1 MKNKYY
7 KTLLAVM
14 FIIICAT
21 IFVAFRYVKITA
33 STFKFT
39 NSNNKVVL
47 TMNFDSSYNE
57 LKLDLKQK
65 YVKKLADVIEKTR
78 IEFNNALNNVLGTS
92 YIEKRNALTQLENEI
107 KKDRN
112 EFLNSSDYLNGKQ
125 ALKDLKQEIDETFD
139 EDKKE
144 ELQSEF
150 NAKLNEL
157 STLNIKFNNVLKSK
171 REKYDEIKGEL
182 KALFNSKKDELKKQK
197 ETIEQKT
204 KQEIANIITQFNF
217 ELKELNDA
225 FSVSVNVR
233 EMPFDNNFINDLTA
247 VAKFENECLNENEV
261 QNSSVKVE
269 LVEFDGLDDV
279 VVLENTSK
287 LKS

>member
-39 NSNNKVVL
+39 NSSNKVVL

-57 LKLDLKQK
+57 LKHDLKQK

-78 IEFNNALNNVLGTS
+78 LEFNNALNNVLGSS
-92 YIEKRNALTQLENEI
+92 YIEKRNELTQLENEI

-125 ALKDLKQEIDETFD
+125 ALKEIKDKIDETFD

-150 NAKLNEL
+150 NVKLNEL

-225 FSVSVNVR
+225 FTVSINER
-233 EMPFDNNFINDLTA
+233 EMPFDNSFINDLTA

>member
-7 KTLLAVM
+7 KTLIAVM

-39 NSNNKVVL
+39 NSNKKVVL
-47 TMNFDSSYNE
+47 TMNLNSSYNE

-65 YVKKLADVIEKTR
+65 YVKKLSDVIEQTR
-78 IEFNNALNNVLGTS
+78 IEFNNSLNNVLGAS
-92 YIEKRNALTQLENEI
+92 YVEKRNALTQLENEI

-112 EFLNSSDYLNGKQ
+112 EFLNSNDYLNGKQ
-125 ALKDLKQEIDETFD
+125 VLKELKDKIDETFD

-150 NAKLNEL
+150 NVKLNEL
-157 STLNIKFNNVLKSK
+157 STLNIKFNNVLKAK

-197 ETIEQKT
+197 EIIEQKT
-204 KQEIANIITQFNF
+204 RLEIANIISQFNF

-225 FSVSVNVR
+225 FSVSINER
-233 EMPFDNNFINDLTA
+233 EMPFDNNFVNDLNA
-247 VAKFENECLNENEV
+247 VAKFENECLNDSEV
-261 QNSSVKVE
+261 QNSNVKVE
-269 LVEFDGLDDV
+269 VVALDGLEDV